1 MAVGYKEVRGKLG
14 FFGKVCRVL
23 FWGWQALMVYWFL
36 QYTHDVAPVV
46 QSAITEAEKA
56 GAGIGVGFAWAMIL
70 FFWLAGS
77 VILGLFV
84 LFTRGPKMLVPL
96 DPQSDA

>member
-1 MAVGYKEVRGKLG
+1 MVMGYKEVRGRPG
-14 FFGKVCRVL
+14 FFGIICRVL
-23 FWGWQALMVYWFL
+23 FWGWQALMVFWFL
-36 QYTHDVAPVV
+36 QYTYAVAPLMN
-46 QSAITEAEKA
+46 SAATQAEKTGTA
-56 GAGIGVGFAWAMIL
+56 IGVALSWGMIV

-96 DPQSDA
+96 DPQSNI